1 MSTAKV
7 KLGNAPK
14 SFKKP
19 VSIVLLSGLLADI
32 EMSFM
37 YRTRS
42 EFAALVDEKI
52 AADAAVDG
60 QLATADQPS
69 APAKTVADWFKEVDE
84 GGAKFV
90 LKIADG
96 WDLDDPFNEKS
107 LLQLE
112 DENPGALAAIAA
124 KYRQS
129 VAEARVKNS

>member
-1 MSTAKV
+1 MATPKV

-19 VSIVLLSGLLADI
+19 VAIVLLSGVTADI
-32 EMSFM
+32 EMNFI

-52 AADAAVDG
+52 ASDIAAENAVLG
-60 QLATADQPS
+60 ESESA
-69 APAKTVADWFKEVDE
+69 APAKTVADWFKEADQ

-129 VAEARVKNS
+129 VAETRVKNS

>member
-1 MSTAKV
+1 MTTQKV

-14 SFKKP
+14 NFKKP

-32 EMSFM
+32 EMSFI

-52 AADAAVDG
+52 AADMAAD
-60 QLATADQPS
+60 TAADSQTS
-69 APAKTVADWFKEVDE
+69 VPAKTVADWFKEVDE

-112 DENPGALAAIAA
+112 DENPGALTAIAA